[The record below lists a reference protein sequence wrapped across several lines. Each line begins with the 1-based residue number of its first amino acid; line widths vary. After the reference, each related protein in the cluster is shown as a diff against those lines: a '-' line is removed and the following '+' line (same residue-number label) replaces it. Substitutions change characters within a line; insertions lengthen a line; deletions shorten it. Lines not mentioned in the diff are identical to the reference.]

1 MVQGTGRR
9 SCLATNT
16 TPAWDD
22 FYRKGHVDTPTPFA
36 IAVTHCLAAL
46 EAVPVTIV
54 DLGCGNGR
62 DSLYLASFG
71 SAV

>member
-1 MVQGTGRR
+1 MVRRTGRR
-9 SCLATNT
+9 S
-16 TPAWDD
+16 PAWDD

-36 IAVTHCLAAL
+36 IAVTPRVTAV

-54 DLGCGNGR
+54 DLGCSNGR
-62 DSLYLASFG
+62 DSLYCASFK